1 MFALRHRDEQEPQV
15 LPVQRFSGGLD
26 IVKQPPLTGYVF
38 EDIYYGHDTG
48 EHHPE
53 CKERLD
59 SVRHVIGQED
69 LKGLLKGIEARSAGD
84 DEIQLCH
91 TREYL
96 ELVKREVGSG
106 ASSLSTGDADICPRS
121 LEVAR
126 YAAGGVLCAVDEV
139 VAGRFQNVFCAP
151 RPPGHHANAS
161 HGMGFC
167 IFNNIALG
175 ARYAQKRH
183 GIGKVLIVDWDVHHG
198 NGTQDIFY
206 EDGSVLFFS
215 THQHPW
221 YPGTGWAEETGKGP
235 GRGCTINCPFP
246 AGAGK
251 NLILGAIR
259 DRLLPAARAFKPEL
273 VLISAGFDSRQGD
286 PLGRFILTDA
296 DFSAATKLVCD
307 LARETAGGRVI
318 SVLEGG
324 YDLDGL
330 RSAVSAHVK
339 ALTQEA
345 GKGK

>member
-1 MFALRHRDEQEPQV
+1 M
-15 LPVQRFSGGLD
+15 
-26 IVKQPPLTGYVF
+26 KPPALTGYVF
-38 EDIYYGHDTG
+38 EDIYYGHETG

-59 SVRHVIGQED
+59 SVRHVIDQAD
-69 LKGLLKGIEARSAGD
+69 LQGLLKGIEARPAEDG
-84 DEIQLCH
+84 EIQFCH

-96 ELVKREVGSG
+96 DLVKREVANG
-106 ASSLSTGDADICPRS
+106 ASSLSTGDTDVCPRS
-121 LEVAR
+121 LEAAR
-126 YAAGGVLCAVDEV
+126 YAAGGVFRAVDEV
-139 VAGRFQNVFCAP
+139 VAGRLQNVFCAP
-151 RPPGHHANAS
+151 RPPGHHASSA

-167 IFNNIALG
+167 IFNNVALG

-221 YPGTGWAEETGKGP
+221 YPGTGWAEEVGKGK
-235 GRGCTINCPFP
+235 GRGCIINCPFP

-251 NLILGAIR
+251 NLILGAMR
-259 DRLLPAARAFKPEL
+259 ERLLPAARNFKPEL
-273 VLISAGFDSRQGD
+273 IFISAGFDSRQGD

-296 DFSAATKLVCD
+296 DFATATKLVCD
-307 LARETAGGRVI
+307 LATEFAGGRVV

-324 YDLDGL
+324 YDLEGL
-330 RSAVSAHVK
+330 KSSVGAHVK
-339 ALTQEA
+339 ALAHETAKNTHEY
-345 GKGK
+345 KVE